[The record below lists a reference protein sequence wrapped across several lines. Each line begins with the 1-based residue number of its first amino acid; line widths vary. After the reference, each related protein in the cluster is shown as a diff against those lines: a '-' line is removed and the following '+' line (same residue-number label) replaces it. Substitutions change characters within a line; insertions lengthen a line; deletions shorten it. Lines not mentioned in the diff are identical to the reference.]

1 MSETSAG
8 TTGLTSQY
16 ATQVAGDLERNL
28 KEQERVESE
37 IAALQEQLTT
47 LQQDHSV
54 LVNVRQALGVSAAA
68 VEPVSEPAAAVPAP
82 RTKTVAKSA
91 TVKSGTTKA
100 GTAKAGTTKTAAAKA
115 SATKTA
121 TTTAK
126 APAAKTPRTK
136 KSTVADDSKPSAK
149 KTEATTEAEAE
160 TAVAQTARPTLVD
173 IVREH
178 LNAQSEPRSAAEITN
193 ALGKAHPERSI
204 KATVVRTTL
213 EGLVAKNQ
221 AHRSKQGTSV
231 FYTAPEAPK
240 PIAQADQ
247 DKEQSA

>member
-1 MSETSAG
+1 MSETTAG

-28 KEQERVESE
+28 KEQERIGSE
-37 IAALQEQLTT
+37 IAALQEQLAV

-54 LVNVRQALGVSAAA
+54 LENVRQALGVSAAPA
-68 VEPVSEPAAAVPAP
+68 EPVSEPAAAVPAP
-82 RTKTVAKSA
+82 RTKTAA
-91 TVKSGTTKA
+91 KA
-100 GTAKAGTTKTAAAKA
+100 GTAKASTTKAA
-115 SATKTA
+115 
-121 TTTAK
+121 
-126 APAAKTPRTK
+126 AAKTPRTK
-136 KSTVADDSKPSAK
+136 KSTAAGSKSSAK
-149 KTEATTEAEAE
+149 KSETEAAA
-160 TAVAQTARPTLVD
+160 AVTPTSRPTLVD
-173 IVREH
+173 IVREY
-178 LNAQSEPRSAAEITN
+178 LNAQAEPRSAAEITN
-193 ALGKAHPERSI
+193 ALGQAHPERTI

-240 PIAQADQ
+240 PTAEADQ